1 MYSFTTLEFAMS
13 NHILYGEMHTR
24 DDRDRIERL
33 IRQAHREAPFKYLL
47 TEEAGPYR
55 YLSKLALQQA
65 IKGQMYSISDRSF
78 KLGIELGIP
87 VIGIDNWDDKTY
99 ERDRKWPDGRYLDC
113 RYSFN
118 IREHQ
123 MVRTLNEYAPKGRVA
138 LIVGDSHL
146 RSQRNLVMGTASPL
160 YTQFVDKSGFEIIR
174 APKGEAR

>member
-1 MYSFTTLEFAMS
+1 MS

-24 DDRDRIERL
+24 ADRDRIEKA
-33 IRQAHREAPFKYLL
+33 IRIAHKETPFKYLL

-55 YLSKLALQQA
+55 YLSKLALEQA
-65 IKGQMYSISDRSF
+65 IKNQMYSISDRSF

-87 VIGIDNWDDKTY
+87 VIGIDNWEDQTYARDKK
-99 ERDRKWPDGRYLDC
+99 RPDGRYLDC

-123 MVRTLNEYAPKGRVA
+123 MVRTLREYAPKGRVA

-146 RSQRNLVMGTASPL
+146 RSERNLVMGQPSPL
-160 YTQFVDKSGFEIIR
+160 YTQFAHAPGFEIIR
-174 APKGEAR
+174 APKGEAK